1 MNIEERIQ
9 NFIKKSRG
17 TILPPPLQ
25 RLYFK
30 RIYTAVILSV
40 ICVLVSVVLKNPV
53 FLTGLLIVIYLIY
66 IGLAL
71 KYQYTSGFINEY
83 RGICISIKNIRNGY
97 KIAILDSDDN
107 AHVFSVSGKNV
118 FFEQVNYVI
127 YSLKGN
133 DRVCIAF
140 EEI

>member
-1 MNIEERIQ
+1 MDIKERIRS
-9 NFIKKSRG
+9 FIEKSKG
-17 TILPPPLQ
+17 VILPPPLR

-30 RIYTAVILSV
+30 RIYTAIILLAV
-40 ICVLVSVVLKNPV
+40 CILVSVVLKNPV
-53 FLTGLLIVIYLIY
+53 FLTGLLIVVYLIY

-83 RGICISIKNIRNGY
+83 RGICISVKNIRNGY
-97 KIAILDSDDN
+97 KIAILDSEDN
-107 AHVFSVSGKNV
+107 AHVFSVSGKNI

-127 YSLKGN
+127 YSLKDN